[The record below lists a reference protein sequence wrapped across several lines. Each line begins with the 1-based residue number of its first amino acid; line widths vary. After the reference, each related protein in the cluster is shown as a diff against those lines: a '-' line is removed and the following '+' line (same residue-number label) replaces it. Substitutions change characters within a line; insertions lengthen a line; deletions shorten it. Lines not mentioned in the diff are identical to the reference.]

1 MKTKKT
7 PKPGCNLSSDFMP
20 NKNDT
25 RFSKDSRV
33 NEILEVIYAFARLDF
48 NRKVNISGE
57 DDALDG
63 IGTGVNMLG
72 EELNHSKVTLREK
85 EQLLKEIHHRVK
97 NNLQIV
103 SSLLSLQSEN
113 VVDESFLNMIRE
125 SKNRINSMALVH
137 EMLYKSKDINR
148 VELKE
153 YIKSLT
159 QSLISSFSTNKNKVS
174 IILNIGDNI
183 FLEIDKMIP
192 VGLILNE
199 LISNS
204 FKYAFTSPD
213 NNEIKIAIYLS
224 GDLLKLEVSDN
235 GKGIHDSVPKST
247 SLGLQLIRMLSE
259 QLNGTSIV
267 RNENGAKF
275 ELIFPY
281 L

>member
-1 MKTKKT
+1 MPHKIDTKF
-7 PKPGCNLSSDFMP
+7 SSD
-20 NKNDT
+20 N
-25 RFSKDSRV
+25 RV

-48 NRKVNISGE
+48 NKKVTISGE

-72 EELNHSKVTLREK
+72 EELNHSSVTVREK

-103 SSLLSLQSEN
+103 SSLLSLQSES
-113 VVDESFLNMIRE
+113 VEDTRFLNMIRE

-137 EMLYKSKDINR
+137 EMLYKSKDLNK

-153 YIKSLT
+153 YIQRLTRSLV
-159 QSLISSFSTNKNKVS
+159 SSFSTEKDKVS
-174 IILNIGDNI
+174 IQLTIDENI

-204 FKYAFTSPD
+204 FKYAFTKSE
-213 NNEIKIAIYLS
+213 NNEIKILLVRA
-224 GDLLKLEVSDN
+224 GDLLKLEMSDN
-235 GKGIHDSVPKST
+235 GKGLDESKSKST

-259 QLNGTSIV
+259 QLNGTCIF
-267 RNENGAKF
+267 RNDNGAKF
-275 ELIFPY
+275 ELIFSQ
-281 L
+281 

>member
-1 MKTKKT
+1 MSNQLDTK
-7 PKPGCNLSSDFMP
+7 
-20 NKNDT
+20 
-25 RFSKDSRV
+25 FSQDNRV

-48 NRKVNISGE
+48 NRKVNISGK

-72 EELNHSKVTLREK
+72 EELNHSSVTLREK

-103 SSLLSLQSEN
+103 SSLLSLQTEN

-137 EMLYKSKDINR
+137 EMLYKSKDLNR

-153 YIKSLT
+153 YIQSLT
-159 QSLISSFSTNKNKVS
+159 QSLISSFSTKKNKVS
-174 IILNIGDNI
+174 VVLNIGDNI

-213 NNEIKIAIYLS
+213 NNELKIVLFVS
-224 GDLLKLEVSDN
+224 GDLLKLEVCDN
-235 GKGIHDSVPKST
+235 GKGIEEPTMKT
-247 SLGLQLIRMLSE
+247 ASLGLQLIRMLSE
-259 QLNGTSIV
+259 QLNGNCIF